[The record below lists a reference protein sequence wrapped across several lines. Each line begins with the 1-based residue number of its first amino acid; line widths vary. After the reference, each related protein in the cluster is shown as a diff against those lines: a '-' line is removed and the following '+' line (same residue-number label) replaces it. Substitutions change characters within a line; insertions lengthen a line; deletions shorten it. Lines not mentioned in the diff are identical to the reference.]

1 MILFPWKNKHDRVMG
16 GFEYLHADNVTAD
29 PGAGGV
35 TFRSDD
41 VGSGVQVPFAKLMDG
56 RDGATGVIPGDAT
69 NGLFVNVTTSVLPT
83 GAASSS
89 AQGTANTAL
98 AAIQTSVEILDNA
111 IAGSEMQ
118 VDIVTSALP
127 SGASTAAKQPALG
140 TAGTA
145 SADVITVQGIT
156 SMTPLLVNGSGVNQP
171 VTDAGGSLT
180 TDSAQLPGTLGQKAM
195 TASLAVVL
203 ASDQASIPVTVAT
216 IPSHAVTNAGT
227 FVTQVDGA
235 ALTALQLIDD
245 VVFAED
251 TAAQAADKGIQILAV
266 RRDANTTLVGADN
279 DYAPLQV
286 NADGSLKVAITAGA
300 GSGGTSATD
309 DAAFTVG
316 SGTGTPIMGFADES
330 GPDAVDE
337 GDVGVV
343 RMTLQ
348 RGLHVNLRDASGAE
362 VSVGGGTQ
370 YDEDTAHTT
379 GDKVTMAGVV
389 RRDANTSLV
398 DTDGDIAALQVN
410 AGGQLKVDGSAVT
423 QPVSLASV
431 PSHAVTNAGTFAVQN
446 TAATPAGTNNI
457 GDVDVLTVPTDPF
470 GANAD
475 AASATGSISAK
486 LRFIAGTGIPVTGT
500 VTVGSHAVTNAGTFV
515 TQVDGAALTALQLID
530 DAVFAED
537 TAAQAADKGIQ
548 ILAVRRDADTSLVG
562 ADNDYAPLQ
571 VNAAGSLKVAI
582 TAGAGSG
589 GTSIAD
595 DAVFTPATTS
605 ITPVGG
611 TYRSTLDTVDDG
623 DAGAFAMTANRAI
636 HVNLRTAAG
645 VELAAGDQYAE
656 DVASAGAE
664 NLTLAGAIR
673 RDAAAVGSGADGD
686 YSTIN
691 VNNVGRLW
699 TTTVVDTALPAG
711 TNNIGDVD
719 VLTLPNVTLAA
730 GTNTNEVVGDAAH
743 DAAIAGN
750 PVRIAA
756 RGMSAD
762 YTAVTTGDTADILS
776 SLLGKLVTLPYTI
789 PANTWVYAAP
799 AGGLVSQT
807 AVTVKSAAG
816 SGIRNYVTSV
826 QIINSHQTIST
837 EIMILDGA
845 AGTVLWRGWAQA
857 AGGGISCKF
866 DPPLRG
872 TADTLLEVDEVTAT
886 GTAGLL
892 INLQGFVAAE

>member
-1 MILFPWKNKHDRVMG
+1 MILFKWSNKHNRVMMG
-16 GFEYLHADNVTAD
+16 GFEYLHVDNVEAD
-29 PGAGGV
+29 PGTGGAV
-35 TFRSDD
+35 FRTDD

-83 GAASSS
+83 GAATAS
-89 AQGTANTAL
+89 AQSTGNTAL
-98 AAIQTSVEILDNA
+98 AAIQTAVEALDNTV
-111 IAGSEMQ
+111 AGSELQ

-140 TAGTA
+140 TAGSA
-145 SADVITVQGIT
+145 SADVITVQGVG
-156 SMTPLLVNGSGVNQP
+156 SMTPLLVNGSGVTQP
-171 VTDAGGSLT
+171 VSDAGGSLT
-180 TDSAQLPGTLGQKAM
+180 TDTPQLPGTLGQKAM
-195 TASLAVVL
+195 AASLAVVL
-203 ASDQASIPVTVAT
+203 PSDQASIPVTVAT

-227 FVTQVDGA
+227 FATQVDGA

-251 TAAQAADKGIQILAV
+251 SAAQAADKGIQILAV
-266 RRDANTTLVGADN
+266 RRDANTSLVGADN

-300 GSGGTSATD
+300 GSGGTSIAD
-309 DAAFTVG
+309 DAAFT
-316 SGTGTPIMGFADES
+316 P
-330 GPDAVDE
+330 
-337 GDVGVV
+337 
-343 RMTLQ
+343 
-348 RGLHVNLRDASGAE
+348 AS
-362 VSVGGGTQ
+362 
-370 YDEDTAHTT
+370 
-379 GDKVTMAGVV
+379 
-389 RRDANTSLV
+389 
-398 DTDGDIAALQVN
+398 
-410 AGGQLKVDGSAVT
+410 
-423 QPVSLASV
+423 
-431 PSHAVTNAGTFAVQN
+431 
-446 TAATPAGTNNI
+446 
-457 GDVDVLTVPTDPF
+457 
-470 GANAD
+470 
-475 AASATGSISAK
+475 
-486 LRFIAGTGIPVTGT
+486 
-500 VTVGSHAVTNAGTFV
+500 
-515 TQVDGAALTALQLID
+515 
-530 DAVFAED
+530 
-537 TAAQAADKGIQ
+537 
-548 ILAVRRDADTSLVG
+548 
-562 ADNDYAPLQ
+562 
-571 VNAAGSLKVAI
+571 
-582 TAGAGSG
+582 
-589 GTSIAD
+589 
-595 DAVFTPATTS
+595 TS

-611 TYRSTLDTVDDG
+611 TYRSTLDAVDDG

-645 VELAAGDQYAE
+645 VELAAGDQYTE
-656 DVASAGAE
+656 DAASAGAE

-673 RDAAAVGSGADGD
+673 RDTAAVGSGADGD

-691 VNNVGRLW
+691 VNSVGRLW
-699 TTTVVDTALPAG
+699 TTAVIDTALPAG

-719 VLTLPNVTLAA
+719 VLSLPNVTLAA

-750 PVRIAA
+750 PVRVAG

-762 YTAVTTGDTADILS
+762 YTAVASGDTADFLS
-776 SLLGKLVTLPYTI
+776 SLLGKLISLPYAL
-789 PANTWVYAAP
+789 PANTWNYAAP
-799 AGGLVSQT
+799 AGGLVNQT
-807 AVTVKSAAG
+807 AVTVKAAAG
-816 SGIRNYVTSV
+816 AGIRNYVTSV